1 MEMTG
6 MKHIKVLGITGGV
19 GAGKSTILDYLEKKY
34 SVRVIQLDQA
44 AHLLM
49 EPGQPCYEKIVER
62 FGRKILAPDETI
74 DRKLLYQETFSDRQ
88 KVEELNRIVHPLVK
102 EYVREQIKIETE
114 ADQIPFLVIEA
125 ALLLEDHYEE
135 ICDTIWYVYVDPKV
149 RIRRLEQFRGYT
161 PEKTAQILKNQKSD
175 EEFRL
180 YCQFVIDNSS
190 DFIENTYEQIDK
202 GLKEYGFL

>member
-1 MEMTG
+1 MTG

-74 DRKLLYQETFSDRQ
+74 DRKLLYQETFPDRQ
-88 KVEELNRIVHPLVK
+88 KVEELNKIVHPLVK
-102 EYVREQIKIETE
+102 EYVREQIRIETE
-114 ADQIPFLVIEA
+114 ANRIPFLVIEA

>member
-1 MEMTG
+1 MTG
-6 MKHIKVLGITGGV
+6 TKHIKVLGITGGV

-74 DRKLLYQETFSDRQ
+74 DRKLLYQETFPDRQ
-88 KVEELNRIVHPLVK
+88 KVEELNKIVHPLVK
-102 EYVREQIKIETE
+102 EYVREQIRIETE
-114 ADQIPFLVIEA
+114 ADRIPFLVIEA

-135 ICDTIWYVYVDPKV
+135 ICDTIWYVYVDPEV
-149 RIRRLEQFRGYT
+149 RIRRLEQSRGYT